1 MVLEK
6 LVPLKVAL
14 RNPWW
19 MFLIGGIV
27 SVICLVVS
35 FMVFKDSIGMFA
47 TLLITIAMTPFMVNL
62 ARYEEAR
69 EEGLAGK
76 DLNIDLTIFQRYS
89 GILKVYTAFFCG
101 MILSLSVIYVI
112 IPEDTAKTLFKN
124 QLDEITAIRGK
135 ATAID
140 TFQKIVANN
149 ISVFFLSFLFSFL
162 FGAGAIFI
170 LAWNASVL
178 SAAIGEVAK
187 GIGGLHTLPL
197 AVMMFFPHG
206 SLEILAYFIGG
217 ITGGII
223 SAAITRKTSKK
234 FWPIVFDSMKLM
246 AVSIVLLLVAGG
258 LEVAQMLF

>member
-35 FMVFKDSIGMFA
+35 FIVFKDSVGMFA

-62 ARYEEAR
+62 TRYEEAK
-69 EEGLAGK
+69 EEGLAENN
-76 DLNIDLTIFQRYS
+76 LNIDFGIFQRYS
-89 GILKVYTAFFCG
+89 DILKIYTAFFCG
-101 MILSLSVIYVI
+101 MILSLSVIYI
-112 IPEDTAKTLFKN
+112 IVPENTAKSLFKN

-140 TFQKIVANN
+140 TFQKIVMNN
-149 ISVFFLSFLFSFL
+149 IGVFFLAFLFSFL

-178 SAAIGEVAK
+178 SAAIGELAK
-187 GIGGLHTLPL
+187 SIGGLRTLPL

-217 ITGGII
+217 IVGGII
-223 SAAITRKTSKK
+223 SVAITRKTSKR
-234 FWPIVFDSMKLM
+234 FWPIAFDGLKLM
-246 AVSIVLLLVAGG
+246 SISIVLILIAGLLETVQ
-258 LEVAQMLF
+258 LL